1 MALVTLVLAAVAYA
15 AGGLFMKQSEGVT
28 RLLPTLMFLAFFAT
42 GALLQAL
49 GMKHADM
56 GASYVFVLGV
66 EAVSAV
72 LLSAFVLHE
81 SYSLSRLLAIT
92 LVVVG
97 IAWLRQS

>member
-1 MALVTLVLAAVAYA
+1 
-15 AGGLFMKQSEGVT
+15 
-28 RLLPTLMFLAFFAT
+28 
-42 GALLQAL
+42 
-49 GMKHADM
+49 
-56 GASYVFVLGV
+56 
-66 EAVSAV
+66 V